1 MAGQRA
7 PKRKAECGP
16 QTDAWHVPRILGVD
30 PTGPRVSARVGE
42 AVALRLELEPCQRLP
57 ARQEWRRLPGPV
69 LSAATTRQDWCRVIL
84 YMPCVVRA
92 DGLFRMWYVGSSDHA
107 RSPSYIHLGY
117 AESTDGLRWQ
127 EHPHNPLVTDD
138 AIPWG
143 HRFQAP
149 YVLYDLQDRLYKMW
163 FTAVDQADT
172 EGAPY
177 LNQRVGY
184 GESPDGLSWT
194 FHPEPVLRTGRRPC
208 VLKMDDGTYRMWV
221 NAPSREDPGLKM
233 TLNIA
238 SFRSTDG
245 LHWEPEGDAVRY
257 GGIYRSCVYPFVMPD
272 GGGLAM
278 WFGGHRDGGYFDISF
293 GRARDGRT
301 WYYQNDMPIF
311 PPSPDREAFDARYTS
326 TPHVVKLPG
335 RYLMYYSARDLDDG
349 WTAPDGSRQRDPDGV
364 YRHIG
369 CAELPV
375 TEIEDPDQRF
385 SWSADGKAMPGDGGS
400 LPFVAEA
407 AGRHRVTCRAENAH
421 GSAEYTWDVEV
432 TDG

>member
-57 ARQEWRRLPGPV
+57 ARQEWRRLPGPI

-149 YVLYDLQDRLYKMW
+149 YVLYGPAGPALQDVVHGPWTRPTLK
-163 FTAVDQADT
+163 
-172 EGAPY
+172 AP
-177 LNQRVGY
+177 
-184 GESPDGLSWT
+184 
-194 FHPEPVLRTGRRPC
+194 RT
-208 VLKMDDGTYRMWV
+208 
-221 NAPSREDPGLKM
+221 
-233 TLNIA
+233 
-238 SFRSTDG
+238 
-245 LHWEPEGDAVRY
+245 
-257 GGIYRSCVYPFVMPD
+257 
-272 GGGLAM
+272 
-278 WFGGHRDGGYFDISF
+278 
-293 GRARDGRT
+293 
-301 WYYQNDMPIF
+301 
-311 PPSPDREAFDARYTS
+311 
-326 TPHVVKLPG
+326 
-335 RYLMYYSARDLDDG
+335 
-349 WTAPDGSRQRDPDGV
+349 
-364 YRHIG
+364 
-369 CAELPV
+369 
-375 TEIEDPDQRF
+375 
-385 SWSADGKAMPGDGGS
+385 
-400 LPFVAEA
+400 
-407 AGRHRVTCRAENAH
+407 
-421 GSAEYTWDVEV
+421 
-432 TDG
+432 